1 MSLSGQIRTRSER
14 VAALDLPPGP
24 WERAWLN
31 LRRRDIVARIGLAF
45 VSAVVICIVIQ
56 GWNPPFGYREG
67 DAPRN
72 GVVARVPFTRKN
84 LRETMKAEEL
94 ARNQVRYIYK
104 LDPRPLEQLR
114 AALSTTL
121 REIAAAPSLKDLTS
135 GSKSEKWREFQP
147 PEPAAASAKAAE
159 KIEIPAEKKSEK
171 SPEERFR
178 EFKSAFTG
186 AEKIE
191 QLDQALKIALAPY
204 ERRGLLQKLTKL
216 GKLPAGKEQ
225 GNQEEIL
232 VYRVDPAAAAP
243 TLNPAGLQTVK
254 VADVLIGDGEAIHDS
269 LRSSLKNDG
278 VADGVFAWLRPKL
291 ALAPTLSLDEKA
303 TLDSIDKAVQAV
315 PEAEDIYAAGTILA
329 EGGKPLAQEQIALLR
344 MEYAKM
350 LEDRW
355 NTAPMSLLL
364 RGGAVMLMVFVA
376 FLLCGVYTR
385 YRQRTPAVGLGRV
398 FVITLISLA
407 TVAFAQWAAAD
418 RWHAEIMPLVLFGMT
433 MAIITR
439 RELAMMV
446 TGTLSAVVVL
456 ALGED
461 LSELIVL
468 LGTITTAI
476 LCLGGI
482 RSRSK
487 LIYVG
492 LLAGAVAAA
501 LNLAME
507 TIGDQ
512 PWGWLLLK
520 NSLLTGLWT
529 VAAGFVM
536 TGLLP
541 FVEQAFGVLTDL
553 SLLELGDVAHPLLQ
567 ELVRRAPSTYNHSV
581 TVGSIAEAAA
591 ESIGARG
598 LLCRVGAYFHDIGK
612 MLKPGYFVENQSAEG
627 NRHESLV
634 PAMSTLVIIAHIKDG
649 SDLGRQHHL
658 PQPIIDLI
666 AQHHGTTLVEY
677 FYGRAQRES
686 DPENGEVDESSFRYP
701 GPKPQTKEA
710 AVLMLADAVESA
722 SRTLVDPTPA
732 RIESIVRELAERRLD
747 DGQFDE
753 SGLTLRELRTIE
765 RSLAMSLASIYHG
778 RIKYP
783 DQKTA

>member
-1 MSLSGQIRTRSER
+1 MSLSGQKRTRSER

-72 GVVARVPFTRKN
+72 GVIARVSFSRENP
-84 LRETMKAEEL
+84 RETMKAEEL

-121 REIAAAPSLKDLTS
+121 RELAAAPSPKETAS
-135 GSKSEKWREFQP
+135 GAKSEKWREFQL
-147 PEPAAASAKAAE
+147 PEPSAAPTKPPANS
-159 KIEIPAEKKSEK
+159 EIQEEKKVEK
-171 SPEERFR
+171 SPEERFQ
-178 EFKSAFTG
+178 EFKTAFTG
-186 AEKIE
+186 ADKIE
-191 QLDQALKIALAPY
+191 QLDRALKIALVPY
-204 ERRGLLQKLTKL
+204 EQRGLLQKLTKL
-216 GKLPAGKEQ
+216 GKLSEGKER
-225 GNQEEIL
+225 GNQDEIL
-232 VYRVDPAAAAP
+232 VYPVVSGAESVPLDPAS
-243 TLNPAGLQTVK
+243 LQTVK
-254 VADVLIGDGEAIHDS
+254 VADVLIGDGEAIRDS
-269 LRSSLKNDG
+269 LRSSLQNDD
-278 VADGVFAWLRPKL
+278 VADRIFAWLRPKL

-303 TLDSIDKAVQAV
+303 TLVSIEKAVRAV
-315 PEAEDIYAAGTILA
+315 PKAVDLYAAGTILA
-329 EGGKPLAQEQIALLR
+329 ESGKPLTQDQIALLR
-344 MEYAKM
+344 LEYARM

-364 RGGAVMLMVFVA
+364 RGGAVMLMVFAA

-385 YRQRTPAVGLGRV
+385 YRLRRPAAGLGRV
-398 FVITLISLA
+398 FVITLMSLA
-407 TVAFAQWAAAD
+407 TVALAQWAAAD
-418 RWHAEIMPLVLFGMT
+418 KWHAEILPLALFGMT
-433 MAIITR
+433 MAIIAG
-439 RELAMMV
+439 RELALLLA
-446 TGTLSAVVVL
+446 GTLSAIVVL

-461 LSELIVL
+461 LSELVVL

-476 LCLGGI
+476 LCLGGV

-487 LIYVG
+487 LIYIG
-492 LLAGAVAAA
+492 LLAGTVAAA
-501 LNLAME
+501 LNLTME

-512 PWGWLLLK
+512 PWGWMLLK

-541 FVEQAFGVLTDL
+541 FIEQAFGVLTDL

-612 MLKPGYFVENQSAEG
+612 MLKPGYFIENQASEE
-627 NRHESLV
+627 NRHDSLV

-686 DPENGEVDESSFRYP
+686 DPENGEVDESNFRYP